1 MLTKLKKID
10 FQKNFKITQ
19 KISQVQFNISIN
31 IKEHAVSS
39 PKLQYIDF
47 LTISMKK
54 VNFVK
59 NRQFWKIGKNWRIR
73 KKKLQGKFRN
83 KIS

>member
-31 IKEHAVSS
+31 IKEHVVSRLAQNYNTS
-39 PKLQYIDF
+39 IRWQKMVKFD
-47 LTISMKK
+47 KK
-54 VNFVK
+54 NYT
-59 NRQFWKIGKNWRIR
+59 
-73 KKKLQGKFRN
+73 
-83 KIS
+83 

>member
-31 IKEHAVSS
+31 IKEHAVSR
-39 PKLQYIDF
+39 LARNYNT
-47 LTISMKK
+47 LISVKM
-54 VNFVK
+54 VDFVK
-59 NRQFWKIGKNWRIR
+59 IVNCETIIGKNWRIR

>member
-31 IKEHAVSS
+31 IKEHAVSRLAQNYNTS
-39 PKLQYIDF
+39 IWWQ
-47 LTISMKK
+47 
-54 VNFVK
+54 
-59 NRQFWKIGKNWRIR
+59 KIG
-73 KKKLQGKFRN
+73 QT
-83 KIS
+83 